1 MKRTSSIGGSGPV
14 FVIVLLIS
22 LCIPAP
28 CRAQSTNA
36 SPADREQRWR
46 EDLKYFAAEFPA
58 RHIDFKKLYSQPNF
72 DNEIAALEQEIPT
85 LSDSKITLRLMRLVA
100 SANVGHT
107 MIYFPQMK
115 LGFWPTA
122 LTFRW
127 FSDGLAVVGA
137 APIYSEALGT
147 RVLQIGSMTPEQLLD
162 RVAPYISH
170 ENDTWLRE
178 QSPAYFRN
186 VEILKHVGAIDQD
199 GRIKLTLAKPGGK
212 PFTLVTGPAGPGMD
226 QVSMVDALHVPPAL
240 FRKQPNSY
248 YWYEYLPDARALYV
262 QYNKCANDPKL
273 AFKDFAKELFS
284 FADAHTVDRVIV
296 DLRFNGG
303 GNSTVIWPLLSGLKE
318 RKALKS
324 HVFVLIGP
332 ATFSSAQDNAIELR
346 HNLNAT
352 LMGEPTGEKL
362 NTYGEVRI
370 IHLPNSGLDVQYC
383 TNYFRMIKDS
393 DPAALEPDVRVR
405 RTLEDALAGR
415 DPVLD
420 AALKQ
425 QPR

>member
-1 MKRTSSIGGSGPV
+1 MKSTSSLHASRPA
-14 FVIVLLIS
+14 FVVVLLIS
-22 LCIPAP
+22 LCIPAV
-28 CRAQSTNA
+28 CLAQS
-36 SPADREQRWR
+36 SSADRDQRWR
-46 EDLKYFAAEFPA
+46 DDLKYFATEFPA
-58 RHIDFKKLYSQPNF
+58 RHIHFKKLYSQPNF
-72 DNEIAALEQEIPT
+72 DNEIATLEKEIPT
-85 LSDSKITLRLMRLVA
+85 LSDSKIALRLMRLVA

-107 MIYFPQMK
+107 TIYFPQMK
-115 LGFWPTA
+115 LGFWPTP
-122 LTFRW
+122 LTFKW

-137 APIYSEALGT
+137 APVYSEALGT
-147 RVLQIGSMTPEQLLD
+147 RVLQIGSLTPEQLLD

-186 VEILKHVGAIDQD
+186 VEILKQVGAIDQD

-226 QVSMVDALHVPPAL
+226 QVSMVDALRLPPVL
-240 FRKQPNSY
+240 YRKQPNSY
-248 YWYEYLPDARALYV
+248 YWYEYLPGTRALYV

-273 AFKDFAKELFS
+273 AFKDFANELLS
-284 FADAHTVDRVIV
+284 FADAHPVDRVIV

-303 GNSTVIWPLLSGLKE
+303 GNSTVIWPLISGLKE
-318 RKALKS
+318 REALKS
-324 HVFVLIGP
+324 RVFVLIGS

-346 HNLNAT
+346 QNLNAT
-352 LMGEPTGEKL
+352 LVGESTGEKL

-383 TNYFRMIKDS
+383 TNYFRMVRDS
-393 DPAALEPDVRVR
+393 DPSALEPDVHVP
-405 RTLEDALAGR
+405 RTLEDVLAGR